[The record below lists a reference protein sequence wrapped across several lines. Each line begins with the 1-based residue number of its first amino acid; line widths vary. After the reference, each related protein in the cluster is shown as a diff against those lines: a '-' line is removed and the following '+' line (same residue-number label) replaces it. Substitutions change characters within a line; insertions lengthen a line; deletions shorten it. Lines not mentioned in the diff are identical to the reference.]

1 VKSKQPVRSTD
12 IRMVVMLPAP
22 LVRELDAE
30 VARRRAGAF
39 GTGPNRSDLVRE
51 FLVDA
56 VRRIG
61 DASAQGGRS

>member
-1 VKSKQPVRSTD
+1 
-12 IRMVVMLPAP
+12 MVVMLPAP